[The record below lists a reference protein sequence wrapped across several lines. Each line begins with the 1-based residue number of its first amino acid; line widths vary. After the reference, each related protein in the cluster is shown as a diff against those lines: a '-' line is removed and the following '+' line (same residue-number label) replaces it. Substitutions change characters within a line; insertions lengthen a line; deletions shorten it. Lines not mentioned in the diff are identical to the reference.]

1 MFVRVMTVA
10 QLQCPAAQYLS
21 PSRLRRAHH
30 RKAYGDSHAEPAGKQ
45 NSKPN
50 KHASVSS
57 AARRLQNSDPRYQ
70 RRVANFTL
78 LAGRRGGHAEWSCG
92 CHTCFWRGRKVDNQH
107 PSDWCVLSF
116 LFYVKF
122 LLAQSLR
129 QAMVWLQARSRTAY
143 LA

>member
-50 KHASVSS
+50 KHEILTLDTS
-57 AARRLQNSDPRYQ
+57 AGLPTSLCLLVVEVVMQSG
-70 RRVANFTL
+70 RVVATL
-78 LAGRRGGHAEWSCG
+78 AFGGEEKLAINIPATGVYCR
-92 CHTCFWRGRKVDNQH
+92 F
-107 PSDWCVLSF
+107 F
-116 LFYVKF
+116 F
-122 LLAQSLR
+122 
-129 QAMVWLQARSRTAY
+129 M
-143 LA
+143 